1 MRRLLNLPLLL
12 PDFSPDAPYRLS
24 EQVGLRP
31 EPFGALAYHFSS
43 RRLVFLKTNDL
54 VEVVRSLA
62 EYPSVHAAL
71 EASELVA
78 ESKYPSYLKAL
89 GSLAESGVIEPQ
101 TPVSG
106 SASADPTLAPEVS
119 A

>member
-54 VEVVRSLA
+54 VDVVQSLA
-62 EYPSVHAAL
+62 DHSSILAAL

-78 ESKYPSYLKAL
+78 EPTYPSYLKAL
-89 GSLAESGVIEPQ
+89 ASLAESGVIEPR
-101 TPVSG
+101 TSVSE
-106 SASADPTLAPEVS
+106 SACADATLAPEVS